1 MGHENGYDHQYLLH
15 VDESVPRSGVSEFVV
30 RSGVN
35 ELFPHSAQDGDG
47 EFVFRWGASELSPHS
62 VQDGDVLMCY
72 SKLHWS
78 KLDAEEF
85 ESGVGIVV

>member
-15 VDESVPRSGVSEFVV
+15 VGESVPHSGVSEFAV
-30 RSGVN
+30 RSGGN

-47 EFVFRWGASELSPHS
+47 EFVFRWGASELSPRL

-78 KLDAEEF
+78 KLDAEVF
-85 ESGVGIVV
+85 ENGVGIVV

>member
-1 MGHENGYDHQYLLH
+1 MGHENGYGHQYLLR
-15 VDESVPRSGVSEFVV
+15 VGESVPRSGVSEFVV

-47 EFVFRWGASELSPHS
+47 EFVFRRGASELSPRS
-62 VQDGDVLMCY
+62 VQDGYVLMCY
-72 SKLHWS
+72 LKLHWS
-78 KLDAEEF
+78 KWDAEVF